1 MEKKE
6 EKTIDQ
12 QSTLWNNKILISS
25 FVVLIIGTNSFNA
38 YIHQQDTNTVRIELE
53 AKITEQKI
61 QYEKE
66 RSDKKD
72 ERVLAEAKQMIL
84 SNNYILEIAR
94 LNREL
99 ER

>member
-1 MEKKE
+1 MAVQ
-6 EKTIDQ
+6 KTIDQ
-12 QSTLWNNKILISS
+12 QSTLWNNKVLISS
-25 FVVLIIGTNSFNA
+25 FVVLMIGTNSFNA
-38 YIHQQDTNTVRIELE
+38 YIHQQDNNTQRIELE

-72 ERVLAEAKQMIL
+72 ERILAESKQMIL
-84 SNNYILEIAR
+84 TNNYIVEIAR
-94 LNREL
+94 LKRLL